1 MNKDEA
7 FNLLVNA
14 TAQLKL
20 DRQGHDAVRQALQVI
35 QKAIAEPEKSVMTE
49 EEIREAARFSENY
62 KGD

>member
-14 TAQLKL
+14 TARLEL

-35 QKAIAEPEKSVMTE
+35 QKAIVERAEQEEQTEKAE
-49 EEIREAARFSENY
+49 
-62 KGD
+62 K

>member
-35 QKAIAEPEKSVMTE
+35 QKAIVEKAEPEERTE
-49 EEIREAARFSENY
+49 KAD
-62 KGD
+62 K

>member
-20 DRQGHDAVRQALQVI
+20 DRQGHDAVRQALQVV
-35 QKAIAEPEKSVMTE
+35 QKAMEEPSNMRCSPVKKKE
-49 EEIREAARFSENY
+49 E
-62 KGD
+62 